1 MKKKTKK
8 RQKKHQK
15 KFGQSLPYNELNMN
29 FNRNLLKYSEKKH
42 IKHIKHTC
50 NKNLDL

>member
-29 FNRNLLKYSEKKH
+29 FNRNLLIYSGKKTHKTHKTH
-42 IKHIKHTC
+42 I
-50 NKNLDL
+50 